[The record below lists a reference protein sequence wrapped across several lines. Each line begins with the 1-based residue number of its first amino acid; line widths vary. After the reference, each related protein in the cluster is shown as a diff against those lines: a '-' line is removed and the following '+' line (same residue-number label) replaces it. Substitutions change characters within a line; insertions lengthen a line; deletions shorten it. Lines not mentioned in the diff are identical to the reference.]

1 MSNDEKDYYYDLYKE
16 SKLTIEQ
23 IRQFSQFETL
33 SDDEA
38 EKLSDMIF
46 DLAIVAQK
54 MITEINE

>member
-1 MSNDEKDYYYDLYKE
+1 MSNDEKDFYYDLYKE

-23 IRQFSQFETL
+23 IRQFSQFEKL

-38 EKLSDMIF
+38 EILSDMIF

>member
-1 MSNDEKDYYYDLYKE
+1 MSNDEKDFYYDLYKE

-23 IRQFSQFETL
+23 IRQFSQFEKL
-33 SDDEA
+33 SDAEA
-38 EKLSDMIF
+38 EILSDMIF